1 MAKFEFSYDAD
12 RVTIVDSKSKKVDD
26 KLDLL
31 GHVALSEAFRV
42 LTTGRKAD
50 AKASDVAISM
60 LADVLESPL
69 LDEYRGK
76 SKVTDKVDSRF
87 LAAVRDIEN
96 SVFKS
101 AFVDA
106 HMAKGATAGKADQL
120 WQDFRK
126 MELSTGSYS
135 NAKSMVAKL
144 WCHVGAGLK
153 APNDKLLPLHAVR
166 RMYESWK
173 AEQETD
179 TGAKTLSD
187 KIVALSG
194 VLKNNTDS
202 DNIGDLPSA
211 IAALKYMLA
220 TCETME
226 RVHAET
232 ATGNQA
238 GATSPDVSKMAQAA
252 TRQAQKGRKQKE
264 QPLTGDALMQALK
277 EAEAAL

>member
-1 MAKFEFSYDAD
+1 
-12 RVTIVDSKSKKVDD
+12 
-26 KLDLL
+26 
-31 GHVALSEAFRV
+31 
-42 LTTGRKAD
+42 
-50 AKASDVAISM
+50 M

-106 HMAKGATAGKADQL
+106 HMKKGATAGKADQL

-135 NAKSMVAKL
+135 NAKSLVAKL
-144 WCHVGAGLK
+144 WCHVGSGLK
-153 APNDKLLPLHAVR
+153 APNGKLLPLHAVR

-179 TGAKTLSD
+179 TGTKTLSD

-194 VLKNNTDS
+194 VLKNNTDT
-202 DNIGDLPSA
+202 DNIGDMPSA

-220 TCETME
+220 TYETME
-226 RVHAET
+226 RVQAET
-232 ATGNQA
+232 LTANRA
-238 GATSPDVSKMAQAA
+238 GATSPDVSKVAALAVGQAKRA
-252 TRQAQKGRKQKE
+252 SKGKQKE
-264 QPLTGDALMQALK
+264 QPTQVDAPALTGDALMQALK
-277 EAEAAL
+277 DAEAALV